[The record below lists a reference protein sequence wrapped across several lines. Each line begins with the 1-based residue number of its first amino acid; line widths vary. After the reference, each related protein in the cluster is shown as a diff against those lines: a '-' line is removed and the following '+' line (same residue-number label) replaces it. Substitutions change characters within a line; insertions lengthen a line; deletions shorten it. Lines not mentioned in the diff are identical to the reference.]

1 MKRIAYLFAA
11 AVMVLSAASCL
22 KDYGSV
28 DSMPGCSSE
37 QYLMTIV
44 NDSNVKTVW
53 YIAEKGK
60 DDANPGALPS
70 EKPGP
75 EESSM
80 ICFVLESKS
89 SKDIWVNTNITHPTQ
104 SYGPEE
110 KAVFYVFEAEVFEGT
125 AWADIISDP
134 SKYEKFSLSV
144 QELVDAGYKLVFK
157 GN

>member
-22 KDYGSV
+22 KDNGSV

-60 DDANPGALPS
+60 DAANPGALPS
-70 EKPGP
+70 EKPARARSFSASNSAAS
-75 EESSM
+75 ERRVRLAA
-80 ICFVLESKS
+80 I
-89 SKDIWVNTNITHPTQ
+89 D
-104 SYGPEE
+104 
-110 KAVFYVFEAEVFEGT
+110 AEV
-125 AWADIISDP
+125 S
-134 SKYEKFSLSV
+134 SV
-144 QELVDAGYKLVFK
+144 
-157 GN
+157 